1 MPTTNVQYRGPLR
14 CLGELIRGVDYLDAA
29 LEGMKFM
36 SNQDGPPTV
45 FVSYSHDSPEHKR
58 WVLEFAEELR
68 RNGVDPII
76 DAWDLRPGDDVPK
89 FMERGVRDSGR
100 VLMICTE
107 KYVAKANDGV
117 GGVGYEAM
125 IVTSELV
132 RDLGTAKFIPII
144 RQNTDHPGVP
154 TSVATRRYINL
165 SEGADRAAEMQTL
178 LRDLHSVPPEKP
190 PLGRSP
196 FAAAAPA
203 PSGETVEAFRGATP
217 EGDEAIPSLGELY
230 QVALLIAGSGD
241 MLKWRRTVA
250 SARRSVRPTLKTW
263 HEKYATTHPGEINA
277 LIEQS
282 MEGAAAF
289 APLTAIALAGVAS
302 GRPKFS
308 NQIGLLED
316 ILNPTEWE
324 RSGLVVR
331 VELPETGAFAYQ
343 ALLGATCL
351 HIENVRLAID
361 LARCSTVDRKTGN
374 TTPLWRRHDI
384 IGWPE
389 ALGKNATKTWQ
400 VALGLSARW
409 PWVGEI
415 FSDESEYQAAL
426 YAYYVTMSFVEYVEL
441 IRAKLEISEDPV
453 KAQWW
458 PDVPVFFEIT
468 EDEIKRRGYQLV
480 LAEKGALRS
489 WLSEIK
495 VDETQLLQQWP
506 RWIGV
511 QARILAQERA
521 FWRSGLTFDRLM
533 YDLLN

>member
-1 MPTTNVQYRGPLR
+1 
-14 CLGELIRGVDYLDAA
+14 
-29 LEGMKFM
+29 M
-36 SNQDGPPTV
+36 SNQDGPPAV

-89 FMERGVRDSGR
+89 FMERGVRDSAR

-144 RQNTDHPGVP
+144 RQSTDHPRVP

-165 SEGADRAAEMQTL
+165 SDGADRAAEMQTL

-190 PLGRSP
+190 PLGPSP
-196 FAAAAPA
+196 FAAAAPT
-203 PSGETVEAFRGATP
+203 PLGEPIETAHGATP
-217 EGDEAIPSLGELY
+217 ETDEVIQSPAELF
-230 QVALLIAGSGD
+230 QSGLRIADSGD
-241 MLKWRRTVA
+241 MIKWRRTVA
-250 SARRSVRPTLKTW
+250 SARRSVKPALKAW
-263 HEKYATTHPGEINA
+263 FEKYATTHPGEIDA

-316 ILNPTEWE
+316 ILNPSEWQ
-324 RSGLVVR
+324 RSGFVVR

-343 ALLGATCL
+343 ALLGSTCL
-351 HIENVRLAID
+351 HIGNVRLAIE
-361 LARCSTVDRKTGN
+361 LARSSTVDRKTGN
-374 TTPLWRRHDI
+374 TMPLWRRHDI

-389 ALGKNATKTWQ
+389 ALGKNATRTWQ
-400 VALGLSARW
+400 VGLGFLARW
-409 PWVGEI
+409 PWLDEV
-415 FSDESEYQAAL
+415 FSDESEYRAAM
-426 YAYYVTMSFVEYVEL
+426 YAYYVTMSFVEFVERV
-441 IRAKLEISEDPV
+441 RAKFEIPEDPV
-453 KAQWW
+453 KAHWW

-468 EDEIKRRGYQLV
+468 SDEIKRRGYQLI
-480 LAEKGALRS
+480 LAEKDTFRS

-495 VDETQLLQQWP
+495 VDRNQLLQLWP
-506 RWIGV
+506 RWVSV
-511 QARILAQERA
+511 QARIFASERPL
-521 FWRSGLTFDRLM
+521 WRGGLTFERLVN
-533 YDLLN
+533 DLFDQ